1 MPPSRTHLVVCEHKL
16 GRSFSVLQLIPNYYF
31 SSEPLI
37 PYNVTVVAV
46 NLAGPGE
53 QETTNFFTRQ
63 GGVFLTN
70 CVYGKL
76 LINFCVHFVDS
87 QSST

>member
-1 MPPSRTHLVVCEHKL
+1 MWTQITRLWQKL
-16 GRSFSVLQLIPNYYF
+16 HFFFRFAVHSKLLYF
-31 SSEPLI
+31 STEPLI

-53 QETTNFFTRQ
+53 QETANFFTRQ

-70 CVYGKL
+70 CVYGL
-76 LINFCVHFVDS
+76 NSLFLFLWTVSLVH
-87 QSST
+87 

>member
-1 MPPSRTHLVVCEHKL
+1 MD
-16 GRSFSVLQLIPNYYF
+16 PNYLSSAEVAFFFFRFAVHSKLLYF
-31 SSEPLI
+31 STEPLI

-53 QETTNFFTRQ
+53 QETTNFFTRE

-76 LINFCVHFVDS
+76 LIHFCVHFVDN

>member
-1 MPPSRTHLVVCEHKL
+1 MD
-16 GRSFSVLQLIPNYYF
+16 PNYSSLAEVALFFRFAVHSKLLYF
-31 SSEPLI
+31 STEPLI

-53 QETTNFFTRQ
+53 QKTTNFFTRQ

-76 LINFCVHFVDS
+76 LINFCVHFVDN